1 MSHHLYVWNAAE
13 QGPVYSKRIVIGHC
27 SLGGR
32 KRTVCSLQG
41 IASGTLI
48 ARGYEWA
55 GREWG
60 RIDKYAFA
68 VIIVAGATSYY
79 GLYLSQVAVFQM
91 VMYGVIDPLVNQLQ
105 TGQQIQYHA
114 FLTSSPYHWDL

>member
-1 MSHHLYVWNAAE
+1 MQCHVSSSLRME
-13 QGPVYSKRIVIGHC
+13 C
-27 SLGGR
+27 SGAGASILKTHRYRPLPIRGR
-32 KRTVCSLQG
+32 KRTVCSLRG

-91 VMYGVIDPLVNQLQ
+91 VMYGVIE
-105 TGQQIQYHA
+105 IR
-114 FLTSSPYHWDL
+114 